1 MANNNI
7 YETSL
12 FDTIKEFSGLIAKL
26 VSGFVVLI
34 VIFLGVGLYQ
44 SSVNGSSSIGV
55 NDTTWVPDYSFKT
68 GKAGS
73 KVQFVYF
80 VDFQCS
86 ACKGNDPAL
95 ISVMDKYKD
104 RVEFVVRNFP
114 LTDKH
119 PYAKVAAEA
128 SMAVNK
134 LNPEK
139 FLDFKK
145 SILAQQEA
153 MTPALITQIAKQ
165 NVTNPAE
172 YDKVSGSIEIEKQVK
187 RDLAFISSR
196 NLKPSAFQ
204 DPSTKPTGT
213 PTNVILKDGQVDS
226 WWIGGQSLEE
236 QSKQIDLALAK

>member
-12 FDTIKEFSGLIAKL
+12 LDTIKEFSGLIAKL
-26 VSGFVVLI
+26 VSGLVVLI

-44 SSVNGSSSIGV
+44 SSVNGSSSTGAS
-55 NDTTWVPDYSFKT
+55 DTTWAPDYSFKT

-80 VDFQCS
+80 VDFQCN

-95 ISVMDKYKD
+95 IAVMDKYKD
-104 RVEFVVRNFP
+104 RVQFVIRNFP
-114 LTDKH
+114 LDMH
-119 PYAKVAAEA
+119 PYAKQAAQA
-128 SMAVNK
+128 GQAVNK

-145 SILAQQEA
+145 AILAQQES
-153 MTPALITQIAKQ
+153 MTPTLITQIAKQ
-165 NVTNPAE
+165 NVTNTAE
-172 YDKVSGSIEIEKQVK
+172 YDKLSGNIEIEKQVK

-196 NLKPSAFQ
+196 NLKPSVFQ
-204 DPSTKPTGT
+204 SSATKPTGT
-213 PTNVILKDGQVDS
+213 PTNVVLKDGQVDS
-226 WWIGGQSLEE
+226 WWTGGQSLEE
-236 QSKQIDLALAK
+236 QSKQIDEALAK